1 MSSRFT
7 RRGEPE
13 RDAADGFGASGAGP
27 VQAGPAGPAPEPVHR
42 PLYARALHLQHI
54 SPSGI
59 FCFIFL
65 EGAIA
70 LGILFALAELVSW
83 WGVIVLPVTV
93 AAMVKL
99 NDLIAGLLG
108 RSSAPVKPVAARAPV
123 LHPAAAGGGRR
134 AIGEES
140 TTRLPGVGRPSEG
153 GAQSWG
159 ERLET
164 HQQWVRQSA
173 TRRYE

>member
-1 MSSRFT
+1 MR
-7 RRGEPE
+7 
-13 RDAADGFGASGAGP
+13 
-27 VQAGPAGPAPEPVHR
+27 
-42 PLYARALHLQHI
+42 HI

-70 LGILFALAELVSW
+70 LGILLALAELVSW
-83 WGVIVLPVTV
+83 WGVIVLPVSV

-123 LHPAAAGGGRR
+123 MHPAAAGGGRR

-140 TTRLPGVGRPSEG
+140 TTRLSGAGHPAEKG
-153 GAQSWG
+153 GQSWG

-164 HQQWVRQSA
+164 HQQRLRQSA

>member
-1 MSSRFT
+1 MTHPT
-7 RRGEPE
+7 RPGGPDRAGRDRSGRGDPGPGS
-13 RDAADGFGASGAGP
+13 AA
-27 VQAGPAGPAPEPVHR
+27 VRR
-42 PLYARALHLQHI
+42 PLYARALRLRHI

-65 EGAIA
+65 EGAVA
-70 LGILFALAELVSW
+70 LGILLALAELVSW

-108 RSSAPVKPVAARAPV
+108 RSSAPVKPVAASAAV

-140 TTRLPGVGRPSEG
+140 TTRLPGAGRPTEA

-164 HQQWVRQSA
+164 HQQRLRQSA
-173 TRRYE
+173 TRRYD